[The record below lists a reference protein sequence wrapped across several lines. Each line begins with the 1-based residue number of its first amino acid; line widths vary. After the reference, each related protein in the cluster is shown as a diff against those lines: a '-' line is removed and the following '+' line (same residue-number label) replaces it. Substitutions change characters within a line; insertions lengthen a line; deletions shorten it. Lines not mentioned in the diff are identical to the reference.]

1 MEVVSNMKVVEQR
14 FSFADKIQN
23 NTTHLSADV
32 PSELTEKNKKHN
44 GLMNAIR
51 RINIIMMVTIFILA
65 VITSIIVIMII
76 PSLEVD
82 VSTSNLINLL
92 IGVSIGGAFMFLNGL
107 SLSYV
112 SKRSVSNYNMDM
124 LNIEIMNK
132 DGQVVRL
139 YKLIDAKRSRV
150 DKLFFDVQE
159 YRYFTK
165 DIHNVEERNIAET
178 SCKVPKISHSSAY
191 NLMMTIQ
198 DMAILTEHEKV
209 AEDEKQNEIEK
220 RKQQA
225 KIERMK
231 MKYQK
236 ANQFSKE
243 DLDNMTDIQTLKAME
258 DKIQHIRKNEEKMI
272 ESWLNDGK

>member
-1 MEVVSNMKVVEQR
+1 MGIVEQH
-14 FSFADKIQN
+14 FYYSEKVKDDV
-23 NTTHLSADV
+23 THLNESV
-32 PSELTEKNKKHN
+32 PSELTETFKKYQP
-44 GLMNAIR
+44 LIKIIR
-51 RINIIMMVTIFILA
+51 VFIIMLFSVSFLMMASMPIIAVLITIAKDDPIKMHMLFKVLTGSVISGIFLFING
-65 VITSIIVIMII
+65 II
-76 PSLEVD
+76 
-82 VSTSNLINLL
+82 
-92 IGVSIGGAFMFLNGL
+92 
-107 SLSYV
+107 LSYLSDRYV
-112 SKRSVSNYNMDM
+112 SQSDIDT
-124 LNIEIMNK
+124 LNTQIMNK

-150 DKLFFDVQE
+150 NKLFFDVQT

-178 SCKVPKISHSSAY
+178 SCKVPEISHSSAY
-191 NLMMTIQ
+191 DLMMTIQ
-198 DMAILTEHEKV
+198 DMAILTEHEKI
-209 AEDEKQNEIEK
+209 AEDEKQNEQEK

-258 DKIQHIRKNEEKMI
+258 DKIQNIRENEEKMI